1 MPHLAKFIE
10 RGADALTL
18 TRLPTGPAAAPSA
31 PAPNP
36 EVRKAMDSL
45 FKRLVEA
52 GGSDLHLGAGKVQI
66 VSSLQSRGIDTSFV
80 E

>member
-1 MPHLAKFIE
+1 MA
-10 RGADALTL
+10 TL
-18 TRLPTGPAAAPSA
+18 NRSPTGPAAAP
-31 PAPNP
+31 APNP
-36 EVRKAMDSL
+36 EARKAMDSL